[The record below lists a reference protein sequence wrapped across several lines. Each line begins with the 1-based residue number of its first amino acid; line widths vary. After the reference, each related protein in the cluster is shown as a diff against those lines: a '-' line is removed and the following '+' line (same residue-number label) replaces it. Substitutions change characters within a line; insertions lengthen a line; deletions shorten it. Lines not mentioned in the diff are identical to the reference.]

1 MSVPG
6 KDEAAAYYFT
16 YIDRIQQDD
25 VVGVMEQQ
33 IGDADRLFSTISEEK
48 SLHRYAPEKW
58 SIRQT
63 LNHISDTERA
73 FAFRALWFG
82 RGFSDP
88 LASYDQNISA
98 SGARADEYSWAR
110 HVAEFGD
117 VRRASLALP
126 DTSGRQ
132 LAGDQAEGTVPKFD
146 PYASDR
152 PPQMTA
158 AMISCR
164 CPSGPGFALGMR
176 PDHAVD

>member
-16 YIDRIQQDD
+16 YIDRVQQDD

-33 IGDADRLFSTISEEK
+33 LGDASQLFSTISEEK

-117 VRRASLALP
+117 VRRASLALFRNLP
-126 DTSGRQ
+126 AEAWKRSGIASGNLVTVNA
-132 LAGDQAEGTVPKFD
+132 LAYIIAGH
-146 PYASDR
+146 YAHHLAILR
-152 PPQMTA
+152 E
-158 AMISCR
+158 R
-164 CPSGPGFALGMR
+164 YL
-176 PDHAVD
+176 

>member
-16 YIDRIQQDD
+16 YIDRVQQDD

-33 IGDADRLFSTISEEK
+33 LGDASQLFSTISEEK

-117 VRRASLALP
+117 VRRASLALFRNLP
-126 DTSGRQ
+126 AEAWKRSGVASGNLVTVNA
-132 LAGDQAEGTVPKFD
+132 LAYIIAGH
-146 PYASDR
+146 YAHHL
-152 PPQMTA
+152 A
-158 AMISCR
+158 I
-164 CPSGPGFALGMR
+164 LGQR
-176 PDHAVD
+176 YL

>member
-6 KDEAAAYYFT
+6 KDEAAAYYFL
-16 YIDRIQQDD
+16 YIDRIPQDD

-33 IGDADRLFSTISEEK
+33 LGDAARLFSTISEEK

-63 LNHISDTERA
+63 LNHVSDTERM
-73 FAFRALWFG
+73 FAYRALWFG

-110 HVAEFGD
+110 HAAEFLD
-117 VRRASLALP
+117 VRRASVALFRNFPAEAWKRSGVASGNVVTVNALAYIIA
-126 DTSGRQ
+126 GHFAHH
-132 LAGDQAEGTVPKFD
+132 LAILRER
-146 PYASDR
+146 Y
-152 PPQMTA
+152 
-158 AMISCR
+158 
-164 CPSGPGFALGMR
+164 L
-176 PDHAVD
+176 

>member
-117 VRRASLALP
+117 VRRASLALFRNLP
-126 DTSGRQ
+126 AEAWKRSGIASGNLVTVNA
-132 LAGDQAEGTVPKFD
+132 LAYIIAGH
-146 PYASDR
+146 YAHHLAILR
-152 PPQMTA
+152 E
-158 AMISCR
+158 R
-164 CPSGPGFALGMR
+164 YL
-176 PDHAVD
+176 

>member
-6 KDEAAAYYFT
+6 KDEAAAYYFA
-16 YIDRIQQDD
+16 YIDRVQQDD

-33 IGDADRLFSTISEEK
+33 LGDASQLFSTISEEK

-117 VRRASLALP
+117 VRRASLALFRNLP
-126 DTSGRQ
+126 AEAWKRSGVASGNLVTVNA
-132 LAGDQAEGTVPKFD
+132 LAYIIAGH
-146 PYASDR
+146 YAHHLAILR
-152 PPQMTA
+152 E
-158 AMISCR
+158 R
-164 CPSGPGFALGMR
+164 YL
-176 PDHAVD
+176 

>member
-117 VRRASLALP
+117 VRRASLALFRNLP
-126 DTSGRQ
+126 AEAWKRSGVASGNLVTVNA
-132 LAGDQAEGTVPKFD
+132 LAYIIAGH
-146 PYASDR
+146 YAHHLAILR
-152 PPQMTA
+152 E
-158 AMISCR
+158 R
-164 CPSGPGFALGMR
+164 YL
-176 PDHAVD
+176 